1 MAYHG
6 ERECQFGCKL
16 GNDLSVGCINPHPI
30 WVKIWKLKVPAKV
43 KTFLLCIMKYT
54 IPCRSVSADRD
65 IRFNLKCPVCKGGAA
80 DVKHLMS
87 LCPREKLIWRDLGL
101 GLQTQKA
108 CEVGLVGRAGQAEYL
123 IHCYAIHGCHRQ
135 MLGHLS
141 LSTNR
146 EAKVYLQICRPFNC
160 LACSSWGPKT
170 TYTLYFFHD
179 NSRQHSFMADEP
191 STYLVQSLLTCDN
204 SEGGPLFLLGEWR
217 C

>member
-1 MAYHG
+1 MSG
-6 ERECQFGCKL
+6 LQGWRCRREAPNVSMPSRKADMEGPWSGFANSEGL
-16 GNDLSVGCINPHPI
+16 WGGASGTSRSGRVLD
-30 WVKIWKLKVPAKV
+30 
-43 KTFLLCIMKYT
+43 TLLCDSWV
-54 IPCRSVSADRD
+54 PSS
-65 IRFNLKCPVCKGGAA
+65 
-80 DVKHLMS
+80 
-87 LCPREKLIWRDLGL
+87 
-101 GLQTQKA
+101 
-108 CEVGLVGRAGQAEYL
+108 
-123 IHCYAIHGCHRQ
+123 